1 MSEVFVSLAR
11 EVFAAACDAGRSEMP
26 TGTAQFIKHL
36 DNGGQC
42 APDTLDNLGQQ
53 LVAQFP
59 FLRHRSLVGAQCDES
74 ARAKW
79 EAGVRAVLER
89 LRRWTPS
96 NPHAFEELSTLLYT
110 IDALGLDSADVQNVA
125 AQLRNEA
132 LADGL
137 YHFICGAE
145 VNSFLPG
152 HDRVPNAAQEIKTA
166 AAQGNFLKISHILP
180 HIMPEPR
187 VALWSAVRLLW
198 RLDPAKLAEAVTIKD
213 SVFLALLVRFALQ
226 DEFPALALL
235 VPIMWLKYVS
245 VDDMESAHRR
255 ASTTHNWA
263 DLLRQLLLQV
273 ADTAAWSGWMDALLR
288 APYSGSL
295 ICIAVPKA
303 LASLQKPHWTAF
315 ISAVHLSFSKRS
327 ADPMAGIMAA
337 LASEVGDAA
346 ASSLWSMCF
355 DRWNDWNYG
364 KSEQQVYLFAPAAC
378 AFDYPVAMYYS
389 KMPSHERDE
398 LEAALTLAVDTI
410 EQQWFSSATDL
421 ITERNRLLCRLRL
434 VVHGRMLASGEAD
447 LLPPVIQPPDAY
459 TSVRYS
465 YFDTQALS

>member
-1 MSEVFVSLAR
+1 MNEAFVSLAR
-11 EVFAAACDAGRSEMP
+11 EVFAAACGAGPSKLP
-26 TGTAQFIKHL
+26 TGTAQFIEKL
-36 DNGGQC
+36 DNCGERDT
-42 APDTLDNLGQQ
+42 DTLESLGQQ
-53 LVAQFP
+53 LATQFP
-59 FLRHRSLVGAQCDES
+59 FLRHRSLTGAQNDETT
-74 ARAKW
+74 RATW
-79 EAGVRAVLER
+79 EAAVRAVLER
-89 LRRWTPS
+89 LCGWSPT
-96 NPHAFEELSTLLYT
+96 HLLAFDELETLLYT
-110 IDALGLDSADVQNVA
+110 IDALGLDSADVLYVA
-125 AQLRNEA
+125 ARLGNDE
-132 LADGL
+132 LAGGL

-152 HDRVPNAAQEIKTA
+152 HDRIPNAEQEIKTA

-187 VALWSAVRLLW
+187 AALWSAVRLLW

-213 SVFLALLVRFALQ
+213 SVFLALLVRFTLQ
-226 DEFPALALL
+226 DEFPTLALL
-235 VPIMWLKYVS
+235 VPIMWLKYAS
-245 VDDMESAHRR
+245 VDDIESAHRR
-255 ASTTHNWA
+255 VSTAHNWA

-295 ICIAVPKA
+295 MCVALPKV
-303 LASLQKPHWTAF
+303 LASLQRPHWKAF
-315 ISAVHLSFSKRS
+315 VSAVHLSFSKRS

-337 LASEVGDAA
+337 FALEVGDAA

-364 KSEQQVYLFAPAAC
+364 KSEQQAYLFAPAAC

-389 KMPSHERDE
+389 RMPSHERDE
-398 LEAALTLAVDTI
+398 LEAALALAVDTI

-434 VVHGRMLASGEAD
+434 VVHGRMLASEEAD
-447 LLPPVIQPPDAY
+447 LLPPEIQPPDSY

>member
-1 MSEVFVSLAR
+1 MSEDFVTLAR

-26 TGTAQFIKHL
+26 TGLAEFIEHL

-42 APDTLDNLGQQ
+42 ASDTLENLGQQ

-96 NPHAFEELSTLLYT
+96 NPLALEELSTLLYT
-110 IDALGLDSADVQNVA
+110 IDALGLDSADAKNVA
-125 AQLRNEA
+125 AQLKNEA
-132 LADGL
+132 LVDGL

-145 VNSFLPG
+145 VNSFLPE
-152 HDRVPNAAQEIKTA
+152 HDRIPNAAQEIRIA

-187 VALWSAVRLLW
+187 AALWSAVRLLW
-198 RLDPAKLAEAVTIKD
+198 RLDPARLADAVTLKD
-213 SVFLALLVRFALQ
+213 SVFLTLLVRFTLQ
-226 DEFPALALL
+226 DDFPALAVL
-235 VPIMWLKYVS
+235 VPIIWLKYVG
-245 VDDMESAHRR
+245 VDDMESAYRC
-255 ASTTHNWA
+255 ASTDYNRV
-263 DLLRQLLLQV
+263 DLMRQLLLQV
-273 ADTAAWSGWMDALLR
+273 ADTPAWSGWMNALLR
-288 APYSGSL
+288 APDNGSL
-295 ICIAVPKA
+295 MCAALPKV
-303 LASLQKPHWTAF
+303 LASLQFPHWKAF
-315 ISAVHLSFSKRS
+315 VSAVHLGFSKKS
-327 ADPMAGIMAA
+327 AEPMARIMAA
-337 LASEVGDAA
+337 LALEVGDSAA
-346 ASSLWSMCF
+346 DSLWSMCV
-355 DRWNDWNYG
+355 DLWNEWNYG
-364 KSEQQVYLFAPAAC
+364 KSEQQAFLFAPAAC

-389 KMPSHERDE
+389 KMQSHERDK

-410 EQQWFSSATDL
+410 EQEWFNSATDL
-421 ITERNRLLCRLRL
+421 ITERNRLLSRLRL

-447 LLPPVIQPPDAY
+447 LLPPEIQPPDAY

-465 YFDTQALS
+465 YFEI